1 MQQQNFID
9 QIKGQFKHGGASVR
23 LMFVSISVF
32 LVLGVLGLISH
43 LFELNLGYEKT
54 VSYLISPGRFN
65 HYIEQPWGIITHLF
79 AHADIFHL
87 LFNML
92 MLFFAGKQL
101 ESVIG
106 KKRIYFLYFAAGLF
120 GLLIHT
126 AAHHIFPIYKN
137 DLGLVLGASGAISG
151 IFLAL
156 VFYRPEMETR
166 LLGLIPVK
174 MMYLGIGYIV
184 FELLRIEGNDQTAHF
199 AHLGGALFGYLYITA
214 YKKGNDWSRF
224 TEGIANWF
232 KGLFKPKS
240 RLKVKYSKEKYTG
253 PKSSG
258 SRAKDDA
265 FNNQKA
271 ERQQN
276 IDAILDKI
284 SKSGYESLSKKEKEY
299 LFRESNR

>member
-9 QIKGQFKHGGASVR
+9 QLKLRYKTGGATMR
-23 LMFVSISVF
+23 LIFWNVGVF
-32 LVLGVLGLISH
+32 LVLATLGLVSH
-43 LFELNLGYEKT
+43 LFKLDLGYDTT
-54 VSYLISPGRFN
+54 VTYLISPGRFN
-65 HYIEQPWGIITHLF
+65 HFPEQPWGIITHLF
-79 AHADIFHL
+79 AHADLFHL
-87 LFNML
+87 FFNMF
-92 MLFFAGKQL
+92 MLFFAGTQL
-101 ESVIG
+101 EQVIG
-106 KKRIYFLYFAAGLF
+106 KKRIYFLYFISGLF
-120 GLLIHT
+120 GILLHT
-126 AAHHIFPIYKN
+126 IAHHIFPIYEN
-137 DLGLVLGASGAISG
+137 SLGLVLGASGAISG
-151 IFLAL
+151 IFIALA
-156 VFYRPEMETR
+156 FFRPNMETR
-166 LLGLIPVK
+166 LFGIIPIK
-174 MMYLGIGYIV
+174 MLYLGIGFV
-184 FELLRIEGNDQTAHF
+184 LLDLLRIESNDQTAHF
-199 AHLGGALFGYLYITA
+199 AHLGGALFGYLFITA

-224 TEGIANWF
+224 TDRIINWF